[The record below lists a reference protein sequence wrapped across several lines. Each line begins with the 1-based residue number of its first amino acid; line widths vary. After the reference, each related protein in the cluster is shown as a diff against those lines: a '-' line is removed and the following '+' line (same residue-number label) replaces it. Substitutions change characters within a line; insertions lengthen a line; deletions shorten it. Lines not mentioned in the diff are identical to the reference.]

1 MTEELTTAQRRIL
14 EFLELRASEGKTPP
28 TYREICKRF
37 GYRSP
42 KAAADHIAALERKG
56 ILVRDKRHARGV
68 SLVKASPGIPLFGR
82 ISAGQ
87 PNESSSEVEQ
97 RLPIDPASFGISERS
112 NAFAVRVSGDSMIG
126 RHIFDGDIVLLEH
139 GTTPRK
145 GDIVAALIDNESTLK
160 TMVRKN
166 GNAWLHAENPLYPDL
181 IPANDLIIQGV
192 ARAVIRFL
200 RV

>member
-1 MTEELTTAQRRIL
+1 MTAELTTAQRRVL
-14 EFLELRASEGKTPP
+14 EFLQLRVSDGKTPP
-28 TYREICKRF
+28 TYREICERF

-56 ILVRDKRHARGV
+56 FLVREKGHARGV
-68 SLVKASPGIPLFGR
+68 RLVNVSTGIPLFGR
-82 ISAGQ
+82 ISAGR
-87 PNESSSEVEQ
+87 PNEASSEVVQ

-139 GTTPRK
+139 GPIPRK

-160 TMVRKN
+160 TLVRKN

-181 IPANDLIIQGV
+181 IPVHDLSIQGV

>member
-68 SLVKASPGIPLFGR
+68 SLVKASPGIPL
-82 ISAGQ
+82 
-87 PNESSSEVEQ
+87 
-97 RLPIDPASFGISERS
+97 SFGISERS

>member
-1 MTEELTTAQRRIL
+1 
-14 EFLELRASEGKTPP
+14 
-28 TYREICKRF
+28 
-37 GYRSP
+37 
-42 KAAADHIAALERKG
+42 
-56 ILVRDKRHARGV
+56 
-68 SLVKASPGIPLFGR
+68 
-82 ISAGQ
+82 
-87 PNESSSEVEQ
+87 VEQ

>member
-68 SLVKASPGIPLFGR
+68 SLVKDSSLRANLGR
-82 ISAGQ
+82 
-87 PNESSSEVEQ
+87 
-97 RLPIDPASFGISERS
+97 PA
-112 NAFAVRVSGDSMIG
+112 
-126 RHIFDGDIVLLEH
+126 
-139 GTTPRK
+139 
-145 GDIVAALIDNESTLK
+145 
-160 TMVRKN
+160 
-166 GNAWLHAENPLYPDL
+166 
-181 IPANDLIIQGV
+181 Q
-192 ARAVIRFL
+192 
-200 RV
+200 